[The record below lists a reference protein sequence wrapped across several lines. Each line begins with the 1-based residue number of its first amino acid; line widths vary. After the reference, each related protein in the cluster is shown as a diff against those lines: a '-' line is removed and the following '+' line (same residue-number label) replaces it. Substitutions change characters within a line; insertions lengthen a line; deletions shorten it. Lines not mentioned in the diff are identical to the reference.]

1 MTKSYSPKEF
11 TEYIRKAI
19 PGSDYDP
26 LGIEE
31 LKAMVKRSS
40 AEAGDPLA
48 QAELEQQRQQ
58 RLEQAEIQA
67 EIQKAPEKSGAV
79 WVSQR

>member
-1 MTKSYSPKEF
+1 MPESYTPRELINKINEGNNGPVF
-11 TEYIRKAI
+11 DPYGTEALRTR
-19 PGSDYDP
+19 
-26 LGIEE
+26 
-31 LKAMVKRSS
+31 MHVKKT
-40 AEAGDPLA
+40 EAGDIFA
-48 QAELEQQRQQ
+48 QAELEQQ